1 MPRSTHSRDWIEA
14 RLKTVYDLMAK
25 GFPGLDTCVILPD
38 QVRPRP
44 APTNGSLPS
53 HPIVYLIACLRGF
66 LLSFRS
72 RIYSPLV
79 PSLPH
84 RPTLPPSLTH
94 SIPSLHLPRASLS
107 RLTLIHPSCPQ
118 GSHVFLAVQELQAIF
133 TSNLELAAIESL
145 AAERKEMELHPL
157 DIVPIDVECPPV
169 LRTRCWDAVTCQGLP
184 PGSFENIVLGGTFD
198 RLHKGHK
205 LLLAM
210 SCLAATKRLLIGVSH
225 GALCENK
232 TLKELITPFSQRR
245 ERLSHYLQR
254 IRPSL
259 RYE

>member
-1 MPRSTHSRDWIEA
+1 MLQPAVDCSPVRARS
-14 RLKTVYDLMAK
+14 L
-25 GFPGLDTCVILPD
+25 
-38 QVRPRP
+38 
-44 APTNGSLPS
+44 SLP
-53 HPIVYLIACLRGF
+53 F
-66 LLSFRS
+66 L
-72 RIYSPLV
+72 P
-79 PSLPH
+79 
-84 RPTLPPSLTH
+84 LPPSPAPSLSRSLT
-94 SIPSLHLPRASLS
+94 SLHLPQASIS
-107 RLTLIHPSCPQ
+107 RLTLIHPPCLQ
-118 GSHVFLAVQELQAIF
+118 GSHVFQAVQELQAIF

-157 DIVPIDVECPPV
+157 DIIPIDVECPPV
-169 LRTRCWDAVTCQGLP
+169 LRARCWDAATCQGLP